1 MTQENVRR
9 TKVKVPSSTLT
20 ARYSTPWACGTRW
33 TSTSLPSVAFEVPD
47 DYMQK
52 VAAMQFRQIAEY
64 TIARFNLSDTP
75 EALMEEWDHMARVM
89 YSTVVEAKPHAREY
103 LAIVE
108 GERGETGR
116 GYVIAADAAR
126 AGYEACRHFRLF
138 RRGGQCRRCGR
149 YRQGQSRT
157 CTCWPRR
164 GSVSS
169 RPTAPYSRI
178 CSSACA
184 RPSPSACGCGPCM
197 TIRPMLI
204 GRRFALWR
212 MVSCSTSTTRLPY
225 CRNRCRTGI
234 YAFGA
239 FR

>member
-1 MTQENVRR
+1 MTQENVSNQG
-9 TKVKVPSSTLT
+9 KGAIFDLDGTLLDSMGVWDQVDVDFL
-20 ARYSTPWACGTRW
+20 AKRG
-33 TSTSLPSVAFEVPD
+33 FEVPD

-75 EALMEEWDHMARVM
+75 GELMEEWDHMARVM

-103 LAIVE
+103 LAMLKASGAKLSVATSLPPMLREPAMRHVGIFDYST
-108 GERGETGR
+108 RWSASTTRAISARTG
-116 GYVIAADAAR
+116 
-126 AGYEACRHFRLF
+126 
-138 RRGGQCRRCGR
+138 
-149 YRQGQSRT
+149 RT

-164 GSVSS
+164 GSASS

-184 RPSPSACGCGPCM
+184 RPSPSACECGPCM
-197 TIRPMLI
+197 TIRPMPI

-212 MVSCSTSTTRLPY
+212 TVSCSTSTTRLPHY
-225 CRNRCRTGI
+225 RNRCRTGI
-234 YAFGA
+234 HAFGA